1 MAETDTDADD
11 QYDARVQ
18 PAPLDERT
26 PGLWRRYRSLPAN
39 VFFISLVSLL
49 NDASSEIIY
58 PLLPVFL
65 SVTLG
70 ASPWIVGL
78 IEGGAESVSS
88 FLKLFAGYWSDRR
101 GTRKGPVVF
110 GYALAGF
117 ARPLL
122 GFAGSWPA
130 VFAVRFVDRVGKGIR
145 SAPRDAM
152 IADSVGANERGI
164 AFGLHR
170 AMDHGGAVI
179 GPLLGYA
186 LLVLVAANTDEPT
199 AGEFRTIFLV
209 ASVPALGAVLVAA
222 FAVREARAKNGAEK
236 NAQTAPVA
244 VDDAPARASIDDDAR
259 ASVDDA
265 ARGAVDETTKGAT
278 AQGATTQGATTQGAS
293 LSSPAPSS
301 PPVSPSSPAS
311 SSSSA
316 APAAAAATPAASLS
330 LRGFGGEFKLF
341 LVILALFTLSNSSDA
356 FLLLRAREA
365 GISTGTIPLL
375 WAALHA
381 CKVVSSL
388 VGGDLSDRVGRKQLI
403 VSGWLFYA
411 AVYAGFA
418 FVSSPAGAWA
428 LFLVYGIYFGLAEGA
443 EKALVA
449 DLVRP
454 EQRGTAYGLYN
465 LAFSVTVWPA
475 SLLMGLLW
483 NWRGATFAFLTS
495 AVVGA
500 TAALLLA
507 ATIKPR
513 HSIGAARA

>member
-88 FLKLFAGYWSDRR
+88 FLKLFSGYWSDRR

-110 GYALAGF
+110 GYALAGL

-152 IADSVGANERGI
+152 IADSVGPNERGI

-186 LLVLVAANTDEPT
+186 LLVLIAANANDPT
-199 AGEFRTIFLV
+199 AGEFRTIFLL

-222 FAVREARAKNGAEK
+222 FALREGRAKNGGGKEAR
-236 NAQTAPVA
+236 TARGA
-244 VDDAPARASIDDDAR
+244 NDET
-259 ASVDDA
+259 A
-265 ARGAVDETTKGAT
+265 ARGAIDETAARGANDETGRGAT
-278 AQGATTQGATTQGAS
+278 AQAAS
-293 LSSPAPSS
+293 SSPPAPSPPPPAPSS
-301 PPVSPSSPAS
+301 SSEA

-316 APAAAAATPAASLS
+316 APAAASATPAPSLS

-381 CKVVSSL
+381 TKVVSSL

-418 FVSSPAGAWA
+418 FVSGPAGAWA
-428 LFLVYGIYFGLAEGA
+428 LFLVYGIYFGLVEGA

-475 SLLMGLLW
+475 SILMGLLW

-495 AVVGA
+495 AVIGA
-500 TAALLLA
+500 TAAVLLA

-513 HSIGAARA
+513 HDAAGAARA